1 MKWRTAHTNTVFEKR
16 KFGQNCH
23 SLSLLVIRCHRLS
36 LVVPAVVIR
45 CHSLSLVVPLVVT
58 RWTTCLSFYKRSI
71 SREPEFSQIWDLCR
85 NTVTNTNFHYR
96 TNSVKINDKIVQYF
110 LKKTCFW
117 PIFDPFS
124 QFFGEKNISGKSS
137 SITHNFI
144 WVSSTMPRF
153 RKN

>member
-1 MKWRTAHTNTVFEKR
+1 MP
-16 KFGQNCH
+16 
-23 SLSLLVIRCHRLS
+23 
-36 LVVPAVVIR
+36 LVVTSRHSVPPVVTR
-45 CHSLSLVVPLVVT
+45 CTSCCHSLSLVVPLVVT
-58 RWTTCLSFYKRSI
+58 RCTTCLSFYKRSI